1 MSFSY
6 KGKRGGGMDENDSQD
21 DQDIDLP
28 AKKKVHRRGNV
39 DYLVEPSQG
48 IPKCN

>member
-6 KGKRGGGMDENDSQD
+6 KGKRGGGMDDSQD